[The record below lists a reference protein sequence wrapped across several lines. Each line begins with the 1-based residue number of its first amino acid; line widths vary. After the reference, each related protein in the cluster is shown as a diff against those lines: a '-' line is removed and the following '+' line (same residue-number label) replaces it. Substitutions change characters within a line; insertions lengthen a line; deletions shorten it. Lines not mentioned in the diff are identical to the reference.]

1 MVSSFD
7 LSCTKM
13 IARRDQ
19 KIVIQGQFLH
29 WRMRL
34 VKKKCSVGGN
44 HLGKSGQSAL
54 SSELL
59 RTYKFQPI
67 NTTRTGG
74 GYFHLL
80 GF

>member
-7 LSCTKM
+7 LSWTKV

-34 VKKKCSVGGN
+34 VKKKVFCGW
-44 HLGKSGQSAL
+44 KSSWK
-54 SSELL
+54 E
-59 RTYKFQPI
+59 RTVSTFE
-67 NTTRTGG
+67 
-74 GYFHLL
+74 
-80 GF
+80 